1 MKTIVIRPLTS
12 ELSSDYLDFF
22 DTFIKKQD
30 LLKLPGKKNVSA
42 SPNDG
47 PSGVN

>member
-22 DTFIKKQD
+22 DNRAFTD
-30 LLKLPGKKNVSA
+30 NNPNGLMLL
-42 SPNDG
+42 
-47 PSGVN
+47 

>member
-30 LLKLPGKKNVSA
+30 LLKLPGKKNKQSCVKYCNS
-42 SPNDG
+42 
-47 PSGVN
+47 